1 MERVIPN
8 AGMFPYADFPLR
20 VIREAPQVDTSR
32 HAHEFTEL
40 VLVVAGRG
48 RHVSDLAR
56 TIGPGDGFVIP
67 VGTAHGYQETA
78 GLELWNVLFSRRRLP
93 VPWLDLAVAPGWH
106 VLFGSQAQQRR
117 IVDFHLPEE
126 RLREAATLL
135 IDLDAEL
142 RQRQGGYQFAAMA
155 RFMRLLLLLVRSIDL
170 TPGRST
176 DAPARMGR
184 LIRHLNEHYAEE
196 MTLAQMAGLAGMSPR
211 GLLRHFRNATGR
223 TPLDHLLHIRVA
235 KAAELLLGHPGLGVG
250 EIAVRVGFAE
260 ANYLAR
266 QFRRIV
272 GVTPTGFRRRHH
284 PAR

>member
-1 MERVIPN
+1 MERVIPS

-32 HAHEFTEL
+32 HSHEFTEL
-40 VLVVAGRG
+40 VLVIAGHG

-56 TIGPGDGFVIP
+56 TIGAGDGFVIP
-67 VGTAHGYQETA
+67 VGAAHGYQETA
-78 GLELWNVLFSRRRLP
+78 GLELWNVLFSQRRLP

-106 VLFGSQAQQRR
+106 VLFGGQAQRR
-117 IVDFHLPEE
+117 IVDFRLPGERLPE
-126 RLREAATLL
+126 ATSLL
-135 IDLDAEL
+135 VDLEAEL
-142 RQRQGGYQFAAMA
+142 RQRRGGYQFAAMA

-170 TPGRST
+170 APGRST

-196 MTLAQMAGLAGMSPR
+196 MTLVQMAGRAGMSTR

-223 TPLDHLLHIRVA
+223 TPLDHLLRIRIA
-235 KAAELLLGHPGLGVG
+235 KAAELLLGHPGLGMG
-250 EIAVRVGFAE
+250 EIAARVGFAD

-272 GVTPTGFRRRHH
+272 GVTPTGFRRRHR
-284 PAR
+284 AGR